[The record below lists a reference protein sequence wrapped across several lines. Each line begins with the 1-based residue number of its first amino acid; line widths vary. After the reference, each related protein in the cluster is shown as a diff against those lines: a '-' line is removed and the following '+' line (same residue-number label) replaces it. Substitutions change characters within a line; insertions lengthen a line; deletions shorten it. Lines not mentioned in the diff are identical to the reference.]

1 MERDRLLQQSTEHVG
16 EQSTTPRSAKGSPRE
31 AVGPGYF
38 QSPRGHQVH
47 LPFHLALGGTNRN
60 RWSNGMPFDVT
71 RRVGNSQYDNQTMLC
86 TNHTVLHNT
95 GESAPFASVL
105 VRRSG
110 SGEYDLR
117 ASST

>member
-1 MERDRLLQQSTEHVG
+1 MERDRLLQRSTEHVG

-31 AVGPGYF
+31 AVRPGYF

-71 RRVGNSQYDNQTMLC
+71 RRVGNSQYDNQLC
-86 TNHTVLHNT
+86 CAQIIPSCIIPVNRHP
-95 GESAPFASVL
+95 SRPC
-105 VRRSG
+105 
-110 SGEYDLR
+110 
-117 ASST
+117 SSEGAGVV